1 MTRKEGFTKNNA
13 KDELFYYY
21 NSFHD
26 GNNFKSEIKLD
37 LKFRKVTENIENF
50 KNSTSF
56 NFPPKKDKDLREEI
70 TKREGEIEEKNKS
83 NKRKSNGPNAV
94 YPNIEKAT
102 KLTSQVNISNATE
115 LKSLN
120 KILLNSLKT
129 NRNNNPSMGY
139 NQVNVSTDLFPLQ
152 HISPNLSYNN
162 NLTVH
167 PNIENAIKLVL
178 QSN

>member
-1 MTRKEGFTKNNA
+1 
-13 KDELFYYY
+13 
-21 NSFHD
+21 
-26 GNNFKSEIKLD
+26 
-37 LKFRKVTENIENF
+37 
-50 KNSTSF
+50 
-56 NFPPKKDKDLREEI
+56 
-70 TKREGEIEEKNKS
+70 
-83 NKRKSNGPNAV
+83 
-94 YPNIEKAT
+94 
-102 KLTSQVNISNATE
+102 
-115 LKSLN
+115 
-120 KILLNSLKT
+120 LNSLKT